1 MRSKK
6 ILWSYKLYTV
16 MWWCLAP
23 LLWLAMAWRARRD
36 QRDWQI
42 LSAQRF
48 GRYNQPWDGQAPLWL
63 HAVSVGEVRAAAP
76 LMRALLDRGERV
88 LVTHMTPT
96 GGDELRRLWQA
107 EINAGQVL
115 QRWVPYDFLGA
126 MQGLVHHY
134 QPRLT
139 ILIEREVWPHLILAS
154 RLAGIPI
161 ILANARFSEKSFKQA
176 QLLDRF
182 SLGLMGHT
190 YATVDLVMAQTK
202 EDAERL
208 TAMGAPHVQVT
219 GNLKFDV
226 QLPVLAIQQGHDWR
240 EKFKRPLIVIAST
253 REGEDARFIAAIQA
267 IVLKQE
273 DPNQLALEA
282 HVVATPPASATNQDL
297 PAPPPLYVI
306 IPRHPQRFEA
316 AAQQLEAAK
325 LRYGRWSTLKESI
338 QTNSTGVLSTLDSI
352 DVLLGDTMGEMPFFY
367 GAAHVAI
374 VCGSFEPHG
383 GQNFI
388 EACVAGAPTI
398 VGPFTENFAQAAD
411 SAQQAGAIMQA
422 KTPNQAL
429 EFALD
434 WVNNESSRQ
443 RYCVAAQTW
452 LQQHTG
458 ATQVMIKAL
467 AELEAQRVL
476 QLVALH

>member
-1 MRSKK
+1 MLNMRLKQTFWGYK
-6 ILWSYKLYTV
+6 IYTFI
-16 MWWCLAP
+16 WWCLAP
-23 LLWLAMAWRARRD
+23 LLWLGMAWRARRG
-36 QRDWQI
+36 QRDWHI

-48 GRYNQPWDGQAPLWL
+48 GRYNQPWDGRPPLWL

-76 LMRALLDRGERV
+76 LMRALLDQGERI
-88 LVTHMTPT
+88 LLTHMTPT
-96 GGDELRRLWQA
+96 GGDEVRRLWLA
-107 EINAGQVL
+107 EINAGLVL

-139 ILIEREVWPHLILAS
+139 ILIEREVWPNLIRAS

-161 ILANARFSEKSFKQA
+161 VLANARFSEKSFKQA
-176 QLLDRF
+176 QMLDRL
-182 SLGLMGHT
+182 SLGLMSQT
-190 YATVDLVMAQTK
+190 YATIDLVMAQTK
-202 EDAERL
+202 EDANRL
-208 TAMGAPHVQVT
+208 TSMGAAHVQVT

-226 QLPVLAIQQGHDWR
+226 QLPVFAIQEGHHWR
-240 EKFKRPLIVIAST
+240 QKFKRPLIVIAST

-267 IVLKQE
+267 YGF
-273 DPNQLALEA
+273 NQANPTNQTGLDTLTDI
-282 HVVATPPASATNQDL
+282 TPQSSQTNQDL
-297 PAPPPLYVI
+297 HTHAPLYVI
-306 IPRHPQRFEA
+306 IPRHPQRFET
-316 AAQQLEAAK
+316 AAQQLEAAT
-325 LRYGRWSTLKESI
+325 LRYARWSALKENI
-338 QTNSTGVLSTLDSI
+338 QMNLAGATSTLDSI

-388 EACVAGAPTI
+388 EACAAGAPTI

-422 KTPNQAL
+422 KTPNQAI
-429 EFALD
+429 EFAHD
-434 WVNNESSRQ
+434 WVKNELSRQ

-452 LQQHTG
+452 LHEHMG
-458 ATQVMIKAL
+458 ATQAMMKAI

-476 QLVALH
+476 Q